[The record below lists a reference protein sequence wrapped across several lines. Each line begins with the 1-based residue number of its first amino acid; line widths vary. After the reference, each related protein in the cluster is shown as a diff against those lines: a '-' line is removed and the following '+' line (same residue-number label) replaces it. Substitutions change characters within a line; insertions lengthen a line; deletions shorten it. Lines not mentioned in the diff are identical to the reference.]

1 MGATSRTRFS
11 QHWQLLS
18 IARAWT
24 SVILAGKRD
33 SRRHSS
39 SLSMLLRV
47 LARMSHCWSETSYQ
61 MVEVLSG
68 EGLTSFYK
76 DNSVNFFG
84 DSKVQWGFLVL
95 ESKVILLRITV
106 FFSLDSTRRER
117 IHVQR
122 PATRRLFR
130 IWKQEL
136 FHCAQIWRHIK
147 EDHGEQEWNKHSEK
161 HQVHCYT
168 TARVK
173 KTKTSVGL
181 RLQTN
186 GD

>member
-1 MGATSRTRFS
+1 
-11 QHWQLLS
+11 
-18 IARAWT
+18 
-24 SVILAGKRD
+24 
-33 SRRHSS
+33 
-39 SLSMLLRV
+39 
-47 LARMSHCWSETSYQ
+47 

-95 ESKVILLRITV
+95 EFKAILLRITV
-106 FFSLDSTRRER
+106 FFSLDPTRRER

-122 PATRRLFR
+122 PATGRLFR

-147 EDHGEQEWNKHSEK
+147 EDHGKQEWNKHSEK
-161 HQVHCYT
+161 HQVHAYT